1 MVSRQ
6 DMGSWL
12 DGAPREGSQY
22 PGERWG
28 RPERGPGSIAR
39 FPARLV
45 ALVLD
50 WLLALVIAGLFL
62 SRWNGSGLMNLAVF
76 FVLSVLMVGFFG
88 RTIGHWVM
96 GLQVQTMDG
105 RPAGFGKAFV
115 RTLLLCLVI
124 PPLVSDEDQ
133 RGLHDR
139 AVDTVLVRVR

>member
-12 DGAPREGSQY
+12 DGPPRDGSQY
-22 PGERWG
+22 PGQRWG

-39 FPARLV
+39 FAPRLI
-45 ALVLD
+45 ALVMD
-50 WLLALVIAGLFL
+50 WFLAMVLAGLFF
-62 SRWNGSGLMNLAVF
+62 SRWNGSGLMTLAVF
-76 FVLSVLMVGFFG
+76 FVLTALMVGFFG
-88 RTIGHWVM
+88 RSPGHWLL

-105 RPAGFGKAFV
+105 RPAGFGRAV
-115 RTLLLCLVI
+115 LRTLLLCLLI
-124 PPLVSDEDQ
+124 PPLVADEDQ